1 MRVGLEIGEPVPRA
15 IDGRH
20 VLALLFAFFGIVFA
34 VNGYFLYSALS
45 THTGVVSSEP
55 YRKGLAYNQR
65 IAADQQQTVFGWY
78 DEITVGH
85 DGAITVEIKGSDG
98 QAISGLSV
106 AATIGRPSTAA
117 HDRVLSVHAQPTGP
131 YSATTAALPD
141 GAWIITLEARRSPDD
156 AEPVY
161 RARRRLWLK
170 P

>member
-1 MRVGLEIGEPVPRA
+1 MRGSLEIVAHVPRP

-20 VLALLFAFFGIVFA
+20 VLAMLLCFFGIVFA

-65 IAADQQQTVFGWY
+65 ISADEQQTVLGW
-78 DEITVGH
+78 H
-85 DGAITVEIKGSDG
+85 DAITVERNGAVTIGITGRDG
-98 QAISGLSV
+98 HAISGLTITG
-106 AATIGRPSTAA
+106 TIGRPSTAA
-117 HDRVLSVHAQPTGP
+117 HDRILNIRAHPAGA
-131 YSATTAALPD
+131 YSATTTVLPD
-141 GAWIITLEARRSPDD
+141 GAWIITLEARKFPDD
-156 AEPVY
+156 VEPIY

>member
-1 MRVGLEIGEPVPRA
+1 MKDGLVIVESEPRT

-20 VLALLFAFFGIVFA
+20 ALALLIVFFGIVFS

-45 THTGVVSSEP
+45 THTGVVSVEP

-65 IAADQQQTVFGWY
+65 IAADEQQTALGWH
-78 DEITVGH
+78 DEITVSR
-85 DGAITVEIKGSDG
+85 DGVITIDIKGPDG
-98 QAISGLSV
+98 HAISGLTITG
-106 AATIGRPSTAA
+106 TIGRPSTAA
-117 HDRVLSVHAQPTGP
+117 HDRPLALGGQPAGR
-131 YSATTAALPD
+131 YSATTTALSE
-141 GAWIITLEARRSPDD
+141 GAWIITLEARKSLDD